1 MKLMARSAK
10 RTSKAMILPF
20 DQARLVPPHW
30 RARSRQMRQGRRKRV
45 TRGSSWRIF
54 WLGVRFLLK
63 GGVGL
68 RISVKEMRVK
78 AQIGRLTVKGVG

>member
-1 MKLMARSAK
+1 MARSAK

-45 TRGSSWRIF
+45 PSGSSWRIF
-54 WLGVRFLLK
+54 CLGVRFFLK

-68 RISVKEMRVK
+68 RISVTAMRVT
-78 AQIGRLTVKGVG
+78 APIGRLTVTGVG